1 MKCRKIRTLNKFLI
15 ERDLPR
21 FSVVLFSL
29 LFFAWISVLFRSFVG
44 VTLASYEYL
53 TGSIVPESIGTE
65 IETQL
70 VLAQSGAIP
79 WSCLMLLVSSCLILN
94 RTLFWKLMQVAAS
107 IVLAV
112 NILQIMVNFTIHL
125 INADNT
131 SIHLFVARFIGLTIY
146 VYVASIVVLVCRMKR
161 VSKLEWKT
169 LDITMLLFAL
179 FAFSG
184 TVLQKITGPLELIS
198 ALAVVAGTIAFAFK
212 LARTTCEL
220 ATIRNTPQT

>member
-1 MKCRKIRTLNKFLI
+1 
-15 ERDLPR
+15 
-21 FSVVLFSL
+21 
-29 LFFAWISVLFRSFVG
+29 VG